1 MKQKRILTIF
11 LLILISL
18 SFSSCTYIFGLIFP
32 VDGAPWSHETEMDTS
47 NIVITVVNNSSSEY
61 KVRFSYG
68 KNIDDSD
75 FATFIEDESLTDSYG
90 EPSFRVL
97 KTNEKTEIRFDSS
110 RDKKITWTCI
120 FYVYDKSGNKVFS
133 TCGWPE
139 EWKSSN
145 TSSWQI
151 PSTDY
156 DVYGIGYVDSD
167 LNDNT
172 NIYYVN
178 EQGSLSNSFSVS
190 YTCTINE
197 DNSVSFVLNE

>member
-1 MKQKRILTIF
+1 MKLKRILIIF

-18 SFSSCTYIFGLIFP
+18 SFSSCSDIFGLIFKI
-32 VDGAPWSHETEMDTS
+32 DAGMDTS
-47 NIVITVVNNSSSEY
+47 NIVITVVNNSSLEY

-75 FATFIEDESLTDSYG
+75 FSTFIEDESLTDSYG

-97 KTNEKTEIRFDSS
+97 ETNEKTEIRFDSS
-110 RDKKITWTCI
+110 RDKKIIWTCI
-120 FYVYDKSGNKVFS
+120 FYVYDESENKVFS
-133 TCGWPE
+133 ACGWPE

-145 TSSWQI
+145 PSSWQI

-167 LNDNT
+167 LNGNT

-178 EQGSLSNSFSVS
+178 KQGSLSNKFSVS